1 MELTEK
7 HCQNVWF
14 VDQCHAFDELLGL
27 SMRLGSEGDTV
38 AANLSSTKIAASDTA
53 VVTLSAT
60 LLPRMEQAKKA

>member
-1 MELTEK
+1 M
-7 HCQNVWF
+7 WF

-60 LLPRMEQAKKA
+60 LLPGASEQAKKA